1 MDQALLFLS
10 NKLDNR
16 VEQLTEKPSGW
27 IQKHF
32 YVPDPRDPVTGDY
45 KRPGPIILA
54 EHQIRL
60 IDEALSKNEEG
71 QFKYSTIIYSAI
83 KKSGKSALSSAVALY
98 MAYHN
103 PSSYVPVVAN
113 DGKQSEDR
121 LYGPV
126 VACFRLHDQLGGIFK
141 GVKYTQTGVV
151 LPNYTKLEPINVD
164 AAGEAGSQ
172 PVGIFFSEAWGFTTP
187 KKEKLFSE
195 LTLPPTL
202 YGRSIEWIESYAGFV
217 GESNIL
223 WNLYETGFLNGEP
236 HPDFLDLQGTDG
248 PVVRVNPAARM
259 FTYWD
264 TEGRMIWQQEEGYY
278 CFPLPEN
285 KEELEVLT
293 KVGWKPAEEITLEDS
308 LCVRLDNG
316 NIDYQCPTSIFKKA
330 YEGELYRLKNQRIE
344 FEVTPDHQIFAQY
357 IKHSAGY
364 KDIRR
369 SSPKYEYKKAKI
381 AANLYTGFIPTTGNW
396 DHAPMKDIEIEGLIF
411 EGTYFIEFMAW
422 YLSEGHLNGGY
433 VGNKNYVRSV
443 SIAQDKNKNPDKYTR
458 IKNLLEHMQVSYTE
472 NINGFRI
479 FHVELARYLQCFGKS
494 HEKYIP
500 RWILEECS
508 KEQLLIFLDAYTLAD
523 GTYSGGRQILYTSSD
538 RMSKDLIELVFKCG
552 YRPSYKGEYSS
563 GGNKGIHHIEVIKKQ
578 TEFGWT
584 QSGKRKAW
592 EVYKAPSNTVVWCPT
607 VPQGNFY
614 VKVKNNKCFWTGNSH
629 QASRLHPSEFKRLHR
644 NQWATSLDSF
654 VQEEWWTACENEDL
668 PVLEDSSV
676 PVVVGI
682 DMAVTRDCAA
692 LVAVTRDPFNPET
705 GVAVRA
711 VKIFNPKQLGG
722 IIDQEKV
729 VRPVIE
735 QWAKQW
741 NVVCWVYDPR
751 EMSKLAQD
759 LVRDGVGWFKPFGQ
773 TSPRAVADK
782 ALHDMVVAKQVAWNH
797 NTTLGNVGYKGGPD
811 DTLFKHITL
820 AGASTKADS
829 YRIEKLTNSTKID
842 AAVALSQAA
851 SLAMELA
858 IFNDELKEERV
869 LLRYARGEI
878 SEEQFSKIM
887 RRSHPA
893 LQERL
898 KNGRS

>member
-1 MDQALLFLS
+1 MSDSLLNQALLSLS
-10 NKLDNR
+10 NRLSDR
-16 VEQLTEKPSGW
+16 AEQLTEKPSEW

-32 YVPDPRDPVTGDY
+32 YVPDPRDPVTGEH

-60 IDEALSKNEEG
+60 IDEALSKNADG
-71 QFKYSTIIYSAI
+71 MFKYSTIIYSAI

-103 PSSYVPVVAN
+103 PSAYVPVVAN

-121 LYGPV
+121 LYGPI

-141 GVKYTQTGVV
+141 GTKYTQTGVV

-172 PVGIFFSEAWGFTTP
+172 PVGIFFCFDEETEILTRAGWKKYNEYSAGDEFLTLKEDGFLEYQKPLALNIRYYEGQMNYLETRNHSICVSPQHKMYGKFFNKNGKGRESLSFESRYIEDIDTKYYGVRVESRGVQKQTYNVPDYVTLESTSRRPELQIPIKLYLELLGWYLSEGCVHKKEAILIAQSTTSKYYEEILGLVARLGYKPSQWRNNRSICIYDVRLAKHFKNFGLAHEKYIPQWVKELPKEYLDIMLLSYWKGDGYKTGAAVEYGHTLYSTNSDKLRDDLSEIYVKRGNFVTITTYQEKRWGRPVHTIRVKKSDRGDRIVATENKNWKTEEYSGYIHCPTVPNGLVVTRRQGKICWQHQSELWGYTTD

-202 YGRSIEWIESYAGFV
+202 YGRSIEWVESYAGFA

-248 PVVRVNPAARM
+248 PVVRTNETARM

-264 TEGRMIWQQEEGYY
+264 TEGRMVWQQEPNYY
-278 CFPLPEN
+278 
-285 KEELEVLT
+285 
-293 KVGWKPAEEITLEDS
+293 
-308 LCVRLDNG
+308 
-316 NIDYQCPTSIFKKA
+316 Q
-330 YEGELYRLKNQRIE
+330 
-344 FEVTPDHQIFAQY
+344 
-357 IKHSAGY
+357 
-364 KDIRR
+364 
-369 SSPKYEYKKAKI
+369 
-381 AANLYTGFIPTTGNW
+381 
-396 DHAPMKDIEIEGLIF
+396 
-411 EGTYFIEFMAW
+411 
-422 YLSEGHLNGGY
+422 
-433 VGNKNYVRSV
+433 
-443 SIAQDKNKNPDKYTR
+443 
-458 IKNLLEHMQVSYTE
+458 
-472 NINGFRI
+472 
-479 FHVELARYLQCFGKS
+479 
-494 HEKYIP
+494 
-500 RWILEECS
+500 
-508 KEQLLIFLDAYTLAD
+508 
-523 GTYSGGRQILYTSSD
+523 
-538 RMSKDLIELVFKCG
+538 
-552 YRPSYKGEYSS
+552 
-563 GGNKGIHHIEVIKKQ
+563 
-578 TEFGWT
+578 
-584 QSGKRKAW
+584 
-592 EVYKAPSNTVVWCPT
+592 
-607 VPQGNFY
+607 
-614 VKVKNNKCFWTGNSH
+614 H

-654 VQEEWWTACENEDL
+654 VQEEWWSACENPDL
-668 PVLEDSSV
+668 PLLEDNKI

-692 LVAVTRDPFNPET
+692 LVAVTRDPFDPVA
-705 GVAVRA
+705 GIAVRA
-711 VKIFNPKQLGG
+711 VAIFNPKQLGG

-735 QWAKQW
+735 DWAKRW

-759 LVRDGVGWFKPFGQ
+759 LVRDGVGWFRPFGQ

-782 ALHDMVVAKQVAWNH
+782 ALHDMVVAKQISWNH
-797 NTTLGNVGYKGGPD
+797 NTTLGDVGFKGGPD
-811 DTLFKHITL
+811 DTLYKHITL

-829 YRIEKLTNSTKID
+829 YRIEKLTNSIKID

-851 SLAMELA
+851 SIAMELA
-858 IFNDELKEERV
+858 IFNDELSEDRAI
-869 LLRYARGEI
+869 LRYSRGELT
-878 SEEQFSKIM
+878 EEQFSKIM
-887 RRSHPA
+887 QAMHPA

-898 KNGRS
+898 KNGSRS